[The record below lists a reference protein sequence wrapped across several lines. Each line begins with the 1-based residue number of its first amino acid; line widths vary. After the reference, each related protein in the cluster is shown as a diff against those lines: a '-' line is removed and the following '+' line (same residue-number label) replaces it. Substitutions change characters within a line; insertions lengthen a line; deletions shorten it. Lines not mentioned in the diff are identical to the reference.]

1 MTKMMIE
8 NFIKK
13 INDEKILSDGTIK
26 SYTNQANSIGFNIT
40 LSQPTLIAKLK
51 SNYEN
56 PNSLALHL
64 NIIILIRK
72 DNDLDTDKLI
82 KFRNT
87 LSDSIRESRKSK
99 LKKIDPTL
107 PTADELK
114 NKLENETGIRY
125 VINYLMINYL
135 LRNKDINLK
144 FVKSIPKEK
153 TENYIKNKSGSGL
166 ELVISDYKTKS
177 KYGVKKI
184 VIEDEK
190 FISEFNNMALNF
202 GEYLLAKGDGSKI
215 DNVSTFNER
224 IVKYT
229 IDKLGQ
235 NKISKIIV
243 KDLLQ
248 NHNYDEL
255 EKLAKDRG
263 TSLSVILNSYNLLNY
278 DKKPTSP
285 KKENII
291 TTDDN
296 TVHIIKVKKKKNKSS
311 GD

>member
-1 MTKMMIE
+1 MMIE

-13 INDEKILSDGTIK
+13 INDEKKLSDGTIK
-26 SYTNQANSIGFNIT
+26 SYTNIANSIGFNIT

-202 GEYLLAKGDGSKI
+202 GEYLLAKGNGSKI

-278 DKKPTSP
+278 GDKP

-291 TTDDN
+291 TNDDH